1 MIQLFATAMPGGP
14 KDSSGPGVHASRRA
28 QRRCDA

>member
-14 KDSSGPGVHASRRA
+14 KDSSGPGVHAPWRA